1 MLASLS
7 LLLSSNG
14 NDRHMTDVVTVVRKD
29 AYVLSDDTNPEDF
42 LRNTERRRCMRLVNV
57 RQCLRSELHFLELK
71 PPDFSSYIIF

>member
-1 MLASLS
+1 
-7 LLLSSNG
+7 
-14 NDRHMTDVVTVVRKD
+14 MTDVVTVVRKD

-57 RQCLRSELHFLELK
+57 YQCLRSELHFLELK